1 MNQGIDYDLLAECL
15 KAAMKEKMLNKD
27 WEVEL
32 WACSRYNAL
41 IWAKN
46 VKYKFKLLTLCYMS
60 SGM

>member
-1 MNQGIDYDLLAECL
+1 MIMNQEIDNTLLAECL

-27 WEVEL
+27 WEVKL

-46 VKYKFKLLTLCYMS
+46 VK
-60 SGM
+60 